1 MSSLIDKALRALL
14 TDPVTGARLSTVE
27 CVSLAYGLVVAIA
40 VILAMIVLA
49 LGLGG
54 GQ

>member
-1 MSSLIDKALRALL
+1 MSGLIDKALRALL
-14 TDPVTGARLSTVE
+14 TDPVTGAPLSAIE
-27 CVSLAYGLVVAIA
+27 RASLAYGLAVAIA
-40 VILAMIVLA
+40 VIMAMLVLA

>member
-1 MSSLIDKALRALL
+1 MTRPIDKALRALL
-14 TDPVTGARLSTVE
+14 TDPVTGARLSAVE
-27 CVSLAYGLVVAIA
+27 CMSLAYGLIVAIA
-40 VILAMIVLA
+40 VVLAMIALA